1 MQSGSVVLAS
11 LAVAAGAAV
20 ATSLLARPVAVAEPV
35 HAAGDADVAALRRE
49 VEALRQAVATAAA
62 APAAADVSRAPVLTP
77 SEDQIAAAVASYL
90 QRHGVPA
97 AGGATSQPFD
107 VESAYAELRETDPW
121 TEKAPW
127 KRVHEAGK
135 WDEVVA
141 RFEQRAKERPND
153 PDAQVE
159 LAMAYLARSE
169 HEPQKWQLGIEA
181 DKCFDKAL
189 AVDAE
194 HWDARFTKAVC
205 YTFWPDFLGKKKEAI
220 GHFETLMKQQ
230 EARPSKPEYAQ
241 TYLFLGNMYEQ
252 RGDSAKAREV
262 WTRGQRLFPNDA
274 DLQAKK

>member
-1 MQSGSVVLAS
+1 MQPGSVVLAS
-11 LAVAAGAAV
+11 LAVAAVAAA
-20 ATSLLARPVAVAEPV
+20 ATTLLLRSAPMHEP
-35 HAAGDADVAALRRE
+35 APAGPTEELAALRRE
-49 VEALRQAVATAAA
+49 VEALRQAAA
-62 APAAADVSRAPVLTP
+62 APPPAAEVVR
-77 SEDQIAAAVASYL
+77 AAVVLPDDEQLGAALASYL
-90 QRHGVPA
+90 QRHGVPG
-97 AGGATSQPFD
+97 AGGATSRPVLD
-107 VESAYAELRETDPW
+107 VAAAFEELRTANPW

-127 KRVHEAGK
+127 KRVQEAGK
-135 WDEVVA
+135 WDEVIG

-169 HEPQKWQLGIEA
+169 HEPEKWQLGIEA

-189 AVDAE
+189 GLDPE
-194 HWDARFTKAVC
+194 HWGARFTKAVC
-205 YTFWPDFLGKKKEAI
+205 YTFWPDFLGKKKEALR
-220 GHFETLMKQQ
+220 HFETLLEQQ